1 VCTVLRKSLQALQHV
16 GGAYSLASASK
27 EHDARAS
34 LRGFQEGD
42 NLRVLRPKDE
52 IEVGSIDTDATSAV
66 SDKLV
71 TRYPGYAVKLTWEV
85 PVHKTH
91 GILKVNACWHE
102 IVFRNECG
110 FAESNF
116 LF

>member
-1 VCTVLRKSLQALQHV
+1 MCIVLRRSLQALQHV
-16 GGAYSLASASK
+16 GGAYKLASASK
-27 EHDARAS
+27 EHDARVS

-71 TRYPGYAVKLTWEV
+71 SRYPGYAVKLTWEV

-91 GILKVNACWHE
+91 GILKVNACWHD

>member
-1 VCTVLRKSLQALQHV
+1 MTAPK
-16 GGAYSLASASK
+16 G
-27 EHDARAS
+27 HDVRAS

-42 NLRVLRPKDE
+42 NLRVLLPKDE
-52 IEVGSIDTDATSAV
+52 TEVGLFDIDGTSAV
-66 SDKLV
+66 SHKRV
-71 TRYPGYAVKLTWEV
+71 PRYPDYAVKLTWEV

-91 GILKVNACWHE
+91 GILKVNACWHD
-102 IVFRNECG
+102 IVFRNEFG

>member
-1 VCTVLRKSLQALQHV
+1 MCIVLRRSLQALQHV
-16 GGAYSLASASK
+16 GDAYSLASASK

-91 GILKVNACWHE
+91 GILKVNACWHD